1 MLKLKQLKHKINKLL
16 FGSYKRGLLQS
27 DSLPASYFDKFY
39 SKDPDPWKYETRE
52 YELNK
57 YAATIAALPKERYR
71 SAFEIGGSIGV
82 LTEKLQKRCDSLL
95 SVDMSQLAQDRAK
108 ERCQHLS
115 NVKFQIM
122 RVPEQY
128 PDEIFDLTLVS
139 EVGYYWSWKDLKKSQ
154 QCILEHLEPG
164 GHLLLVHWTPY
175 WRDHPLSGD
184 EVHNSFF
191 ELVPNQLRHLK
202 GQREEEYRLDL
213 FERV

>member
-1 MLKLKQLKHKINKLL
+1 MNP
-16 FGSYKRGLLQS
+16 LQS
-27 DSLPASYFDKFY
+27 DSLPPSYFDQIY
-39 SKDPDPWKYETRE
+39 SENPDPWKFETSVYEA
-52 YELNK
+52 NK

-82 LTEKLQKRCDSLL
+82 LTEKLQKGCDSLL
-95 SVDMSQLAQDRAK
+95 SVDVSKLAQSKAI

-122 RVPEQY
+122 PVPEQY
-128 PDEIFDLTLVS
+128 PDEMFDLTVIS
-139 EVGYYWSWKDLKKSQ
+139 EVGYYWSWQDLKKAQ

-164 GHLLLVHWTPY
+164 GHLLLVHWTLY
-175 WRDHPLSGD
+175 ARDYPLSGD

-191 ELVPNQLRHLK
+191 ELTPNKLRHLK